1 MKALVVDDSSMLR
14 MLVTN
19 LLSKAG
25 YKVTQAEDGQI
36 GLDVVSNMG
45 SPDLVV
51 LDWNM
56 PVLDGYG
63 FLCKF
68 REDEANIGSK
78 VILLTTE
85 GQKEKIVKALGAG
98 ADDYVTKPF
107 ELDALLETIERVMS
121 SEGIL

>member
-25 YKVTQAEDGQI
+25 YEVTQAEDGQVALDKVSAI
-36 GLDVVSNMG
+36 GP
-45 SPDLVV
+45 PDLVV

-68 REDEANIGSK
+68 REDESNSSSK
-78 VILLTTE
+78 IVLLTTE
-85 GQKEKIVKALGAG
+85 GQKEKIVKALDAG
-98 ADDYVTKPF
+98 ADDYITKPF
-107 ELDALLETIERVMS
+107 ESDALLETIERVMS
-121 SEGIL
+121 GDDVL

>member
-25 YKVTQAEDGQI
+25 YDVTQAEDGQVALDRVGDI
-36 GLDVVSNMG
+36 GP
-45 SPDLVV
+45 PDLVV

-63 FLCKF
+63 FLRKF
-68 REDEANIGSK
+68 REDASNVGSK
-78 VILLTTE
+78 VVLLTTE
-85 GQKEKIVKALGAG
+85 GQKEKIIKALDAG
-98 ADDYVTKPF
+98 ADDYITKPF
-107 ELDALLETIERVMS
+107 ESDALLETIERVMS
-121 SEGIL
+121 GEDVL